1 MKRLKEQQHFLKA
14 IENLNLKQR
23 KYVLKYLSKDQ
34 LKLFIE
40 LAFNLLHNN
49 IPISDEQREKIKKNK
64 RYIKKLRKLACTSVK
79 LCDKKKI
86 VQSGGFIGT
95 LLGTLGATIVS
106 QIVEH
111 YMNKKEEENEER
123 K

>member
-49 IPISDEQREKIKKNK
+49 IPISDEQREKIKKK
-64 RYIKKLRKLACTSVK
+64 QTIYKKIKKISMYIC
-79 LCDKKKI
+79 
-86 VQSGGFIGT
+86 
-95 LLGTLGATIVS
+95 
-106 QIVEH
+106 
-111 YMNKKEEENEER
+111 
-123 K
+123 